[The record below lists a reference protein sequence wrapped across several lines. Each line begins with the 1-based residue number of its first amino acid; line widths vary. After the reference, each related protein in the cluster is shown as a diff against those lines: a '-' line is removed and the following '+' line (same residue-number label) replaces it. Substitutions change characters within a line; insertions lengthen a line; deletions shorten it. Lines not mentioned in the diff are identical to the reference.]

1 MYSGLQNGFFQNLLI
16 TEFFNCHNDIHSNLH
31 SQISSVVVLY
41 DHDGTSAL
49 IYREGR
55 SVPKK
60 KPWPFIP
67 CRLPP
72 PPLVVAGGTDIGT
85 ILAFV
90 GGWFEFKL
98 GYLNLFIVLGCP
110 ESSERFLEK

>member
-1 MYSGLQNGFFQNLLI
+1 MAVHPL
-16 TEFFNCHNDIHSNLH
+16 
-31 SQISSVVVLY
+31 
-41 DHDGTSAL
+41 SA
-49 IYREGR
+49 
-55 SVPKK
+55 STPA
-60 KPWPFIP
+60 
-67 CRLPP
+67 
-72 PPLVVAGGTDIGT
+72 LVVAGGTDIGT